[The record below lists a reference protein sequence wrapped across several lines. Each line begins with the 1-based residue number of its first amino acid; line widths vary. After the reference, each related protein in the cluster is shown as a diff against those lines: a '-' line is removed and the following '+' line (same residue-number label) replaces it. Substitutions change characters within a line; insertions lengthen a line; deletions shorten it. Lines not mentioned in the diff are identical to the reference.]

1 MLNDV
6 MGNYSAKAKLRNPMR
21 QKLQLPFQKRIA
33 RNKKEIEEEIV
44 GEKRPERHSTNCV
57 YSIILI

>member
-6 MGNYSAKAKLRNPMR
+6 MGIYSAKAKLRNPMG
-21 QKLQLPFQKRIA
+21 QKLQLPSQTRIA

-44 GEKRPERHSTNCV
+44 GEKRFERHSTNCM